1 MLARQHHVPL
11 VIQDA
16 GYRLMC
22 DVEHE
27 LLWLATTPHV
37 SALCLC
43 DVMHVTK
50 FPQASPI
57 CVCILQAIITGIGK
71 DC

>member
-27 LLWLATTPHV
+27 LLWLAT
-37 SALCLC
+37 AAMCLPSVC
-43 DVMHVTK
+43 MTVKTTV
-50 FPQASPI
+50 AS
-57 CVCILQAIITGIGK
+57 
-71 DC
+71 